1 MFTIVTFLFFNF
13 RLDGAT
19 TDTNVVAFRFINQAA
34 ESEPELD
41 PELDLDPETKTL
53 SKAKKDANKSV
64 LPSILQFFRFR
75 VNLF

>member
-1 MFTIVTFLFFNF
+1 MIVTLLFFNF

-19 TDTNVVAFRFINQAA
+19 TDTNVVAFRFINPDA
-34 ESEPELD
+34 ESEPEPDLD
-41 PELDLDPETKTL
+41 PELDSDPEMKIHL
-53 SKAKKDANKSV
+53 KAKKDANKSV